1 MRGEAMSGVARVKE
15 CTVSTSD
22 VTVSKPTGTPE
33 WEEKVGMVVASE
45 PKVIAAAA
53 VAAVVA
59 AT

>member
-1 MRGEAMSGVARVKE
+1 MSGVARVKE

-33 WEEKVGMVVASE
+33 WEEKVGMVVVSE

-53 VAAVVA
+53 AADAVVA